1 MSKFKEYLEAVQ
13 SKRELKERS
22 PKKETVEI
30 HWQSYDGET
39 PKDQIKRLEKYTSD
53 PNITPAQIELINGKI
68 KELERRL
75 K

>member
-1 MSKFKEYLEAVQ
+1 MSRFEEYLETIQ
-13 SKRELKERS
+13 SKRELKKV

-39 PKDQIKRLEKYTSD
+39 PKDQIKRLEKYKSD
-53 PNITPAQIELINGKI
+53 LNIKPAQIELINGKI